1 MSDMGT
7 TTTGTPGMP
16 GMPGQAGQTGAT
28 GVQERAGEVAST
40 AKDQAANVASTA
52 GEQVK
57 AVAADAKQEA
67 RRLVDDG
74 RQKLRDEATE
84 QSHRAASSLRE
95 LSGQLQKMVSGQGP
109 AEGPAADIARQAAD
123 GVQRLA
129 ERLDGRSPEELLDDV
144 KRFARQRPGLFL
156 LGAMGAGFAAGRLLR
171 TVDTSSIADAA
182 KSAAGLD
189 GGGAAQ
195 GSPELVSGPG
205 SLGGLQ
211 SGMGGT
217 APADL
222 IDPPTAT
229 TPTMPTMPGTG
240 PGTSTALGAER

>member
-1 MSDMGT
+1 MSEMGT
-7 TTTGTPGMP
+7 TTSGAGGMR
-16 GMPGQAGQTGAT
+16 GQPGQTGGT
-28 GVQERAGEVAST
+28 GVQDRAGEVAST
-40 AKDQAANVASTA
+40 AKDQAANVASAA

-67 RRLVDDG
+67 RRLMDDG
-74 RQKLRDEATE
+74 RQKLRDEAAE
-84 QSHRAASSLRE
+84 QSHRAASSLRD
-95 LSGQLQKMVSGQGP
+95 LGDQLQKMVSGQGP
-109 AEGPAADIARQAAD
+109 AEGPAADVARQAAE

-129 ERLDGRSPEELLDDV
+129 DRLDGRRPDELLEDV

-156 LGAMGAGFAAGRLLR
+156 LGAMGAGFAAGRMLR
-171 TVDTSSIADAA
+171 TVDTSTIADAA

-189 GGGAAQ
+189 GGSAGQ

-205 SLGGLQ
+205 TLGGLQ

-217 APADL
+217 TPADL
-222 IDPPTAT
+222 VDPPTAT
-229 TPTMPTMPGTG
+229 TPTLPSTGTG